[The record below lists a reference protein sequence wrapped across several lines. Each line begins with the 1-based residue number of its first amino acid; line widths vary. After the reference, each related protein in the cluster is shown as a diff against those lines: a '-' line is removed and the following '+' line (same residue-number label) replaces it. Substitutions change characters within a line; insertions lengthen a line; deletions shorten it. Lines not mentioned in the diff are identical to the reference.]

1 MSCAFIRKRFSIF
14 VLCLLLL
21 WQGQAGGNAAPGDCV
36 ILLHGLW
43 GTTFTMKRLEWK
55 LKADGYRVINVPYA
69 SMRHSIPEL
78 ASGFLDRLLRERI
91 SDSDA
96 RIHFVTHSLGGIV
109 LRQYL
114 AHHQLE
120 RLGRVVMLAPPNQ
133 GSPLAEKLRHVPGYK
148 FLTGPSGQQLGIGS
162 ESIPLQLGPAN
173 FELGVIAG
181 DRRPYSPFCLAFQ
194 GANDGKVAV
203 ADTRLEGMHDFLV
216 VHRKHTWLAWRKE
229 VMAATLLFLKSGRFQ

>member
-1 MSCAFIRKRFSIF
+1 MQNRILIF
-14 VLCLLLL
+14 AASLLIFCRA
-21 WQGQAGGNAAPGDCV
+21 QATGNVATGDCV

-55 LKADGYRVINVPYA
+55 LKSDGYRVINVPYA

-78 ASGFLDRLLRERI
+78 ANGFLDRLVRERI

-133 GSPLAEKLRHVPGYK
+133 GSPLAQKLRRVPGYK
-148 FLTGPSGQQLGIGS
+148 LLTGPSGQQLGIGS
-162 ESIPLQLGPAN
+162 ESIPLQLGPAD
-173 FELGVIAG
+173 FDLGVIAG